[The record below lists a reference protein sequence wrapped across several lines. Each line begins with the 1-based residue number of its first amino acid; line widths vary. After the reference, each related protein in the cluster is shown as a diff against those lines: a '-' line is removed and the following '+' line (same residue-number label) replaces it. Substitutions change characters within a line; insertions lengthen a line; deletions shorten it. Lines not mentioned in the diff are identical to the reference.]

1 MNINKYLMVLAVG
14 TAMVS
19 VSLLLFKIPIVA
31 IWELLLIAIPLV
43 TLWLYYNWRE
53 SKKRLQQDIL
63 VKIQSLKCKCHIC
76 KHSDAKDC
84 IKVSCACCI
93 ITRKDQIFGHEPSW

>member
-19 VSLLLFKIPIVA
+19 IGLLLFKIPIVA

-43 TLWLYYNWRE
+43 TLWLYYSWKE
-53 SKKRLQQDIL
+53 SKKRQQQDML
-63 VKIQSLKCKCHIC
+63 DKIQNQKCECHIC
-76 KHSDAKDC
+76 KHSDAQDC

-93 ITRKDQIFGHEPSW
+93 ITRKDQIFGHEPS

>member
-19 VSLLLFKIPIVA
+19 IGLLLFKIPIVA

-43 TLWLYYNWRE
+43 TLWLYYSWKE
-53 SKKRLQQDIL
+53 SKKRQQQDIL
-63 VKIQSLKCKCHIC
+63 DKIQNQKCECRIC
-76 KHSDAKDC
+76 KHSDARDC

-93 ITRKDQIFGHEPSW
+93 MTRKDQIFGHEPR